1 MRPVPLESFFPYPM
15 TKLYLSYRETLKG
28 RKIKMTDVE
37 LAKKRGEEHLKE
49 ILPAIE
55 KTFVYDDTA
64 YHLPIAFALTGTAVH
79 DQNTAREVFLKTGNN
94 PIVASEFL
102 LAEKTAKRGRENAPY
117 TGFIADTVIRKLG
130 YSLVDG
136 SILGLALVIGSSES
150 PGTAAAICRELQ
162 EKYMLTFLAG
172 PVIPAL
178 LNNGVRLGLE
188 YRLVPLGSTPASGV
202 HFVDVIA
209 RVAMMFGGVTPG
221 DAQRLLMYAA
231 ERAKAIVIVFPGLS
245 DDEIALVDGMR
256 LLGIPILSVGDYR
269 GGAWIPVAAEDAVRK
284 GMEEKGIR
292 VNVTA
297 IPIPMGCSPA
307 FEGKSIRK
315 EEMYVEFGGGRSP
328 AFELLRTRPA
338 GEIED
343 GRVTVIGPE
352 IDSMKEGSANP
363 LGILIDVAGKSMKK
377 DYEPVLERRIH
388 NFVNYG
394 EGTWHV
400 AQRDL
405 IWVRISKEAVAKGVR
420 IEHLGKLLAS
430 KFRMD
435 FPQLLDAVAVTLIT
449 DPVKVAAAKKE
460 AERVYEER
468 DARIKGMRDNDVNT
482 YYSCTL
488 CQTFAPNHVCV
499 ITPERPALCGAISWL
514 DGKIA
519 YEISPAGANQPVE
532 KGTEIN
538 ALNGEF
544 DGVNRFVR
552 KASHGEIDRCSL
564 YSVMEYPMTCCGCF
578 EAIALMLPEVN
589 GIMVV
594 NREFKGVTPSGMSF
608 STLAGTIGGGAQT
621 PGFAGISKNYI
632 LSDRFL
638 QGEGGIGRLV
648 WIPSQLKEELRDRLE
663 QKLSDK
669 GLSGFVDKIA
679 DETKATTIEELMVYL
694 EKVGHPALTMK
705 PLV

>member
-1 MRPVPLESFFPYPM
+1 
-15 TKLYLSYRETLKG
+15 
-28 RKIKMTDVE
+28 MTDVE
-37 LAKKRGEEHLKE
+37 LAKKRGEDHLKDT
-49 ILPAIE
+49 LPAIK
-55 KTFVYDDTA
+55 KTFIYEDTA
-64 YHLPIAFALTGTAVH
+64 YNLPISFALTGTAVH
-79 DQNTAREVFLKTGNN
+79 DLNTARDVFSKTGNN
-94 PIVASEFL
+94 PIVASECL
-102 LAEKTAKRGRENAPY
+102 LAEKTATRGKEPAPY
-117 TGFIADTVIRKLG
+117 TGFIGDTVIRKLG

-136 SILGLALVIGSSES
+136 SILGLALVIGSPDS
-150 PGTAAAICRELQ
+150 PGAAAAICRELQ

-172 PVIPAL
+172 PVIPTL
-178 LNNGVRLGLE
+178 SDNGVKLGLE
-188 YRLVPLGSTPASGV
+188 YRLIPLGSTPAYGI
-202 HFVDVIA
+202 HFVDIIA
-209 RVAMMFGGVTPG
+209 RVAMMFGGVAPG
-221 DAQRLLMYAA
+221 DAHRLLAYAA

-256 LLGIPILSVGDYR
+256 VLGFPILSLGDYS
-269 GGAWIPVAAEDAVRK
+269 GGAWIAAEADTIVRK
-284 GMEEKGIR
+284 GMEAKGIR

-315 EEMYVEFGGGRSP
+315 EEMYVEFGGGRST
-328 AFELLRTRPA
+328 AFELLRMRPV
-338 GEIED
+338 GEVKD
-343 GRVTVIGPE
+343 GQVEVIGPE

-363 LGILIDVAGKSMKK
+363 LGIIIEVAGKTMKK

-394 EGTWHV
+394 EGSWHV

-405 IWVRISKEAVAKGVR
+405 IWVRLSKEAVAKGVK

-435 FPQLLDAVAVTLIT
+435 FPQLLDAVSVTLIT
-449 DPVKVAAAKKE
+449 DPAKVADARKE
-460 AERVYEER
+460 AEQIYDER

-519 YEISPAGANQPVE
+519 YEISPSGANQPVE
-532 KGTEIN
+532 KGTVLN
-538 ALNGEF
+538 AQNGEF
-544 DGVNRFVR
+544 EGVNRFVR
-552 KASHGEIDRCSL
+552 KASHGEVDRCSL
-564 YSVMEYPMTCCGCF
+564 YSIMEYPMTCCGCF

-594 NREFKGVTPSGMSF
+594 NREFKGITPSGMSF

-638 QGEGGIGRLV
+638 QGEGGIERLV
-648 WIPSQLKEELRDRLE
+648 WMPSPLKDELKNRLI
-663 QKLSDK
+663 QKLVKK
-669 GLSGFVDKIA
+669 GLLDLFDKIA
-679 DETKATTIEELMVYL
+679 DETKAMTIEELMVYL
-694 EKVGHPALTMK
+694 EKVGHPALAMK

>member
-1 MRPVPLESFFPYPM
+1 MIL
-15 TKLYLSYRETLKG
+15 
-28 RKIKMTDVE
+28 MTDVE
-37 LAKKRGEEHLKE
+37 IARKQGGEQLKAKIALTGTGF
-49 ILPAIE
+49 A
-55 KTFVYDDTA
+55 YDETA
-64 YHLPIAFALTGTAVH
+64 YHLPVSYALTGIAVH
-79 DQNTAREVFLKTGNN
+79 DQKTALEVYGRTGGNAL
-94 PIVASEFL
+94 VASECI
-102 LAEKTAKRGRENAPY
+102 LAHETATAGKEPEPY
-117 TGFIADTVIRKLG
+117 TGFIPDTILRKLG

-136 SILGLALVIGSSES
+136 SILGLALIL
-150 PGTAAAICRELQ
+150 GTPKNADSAAAICRELQ

-172 PVIPAL
+172 DAIKVL
-178 LNNGVRLGLE
+178 SGSGVKLGLD
-188 YRLVPLGSTPASGV
+188 YRLIPLGSRSSSGI
-202 HFVDVIA
+202 HFIDIIA

-221 DAQRLLMYAA
+221 DMHRLLHYAA
-231 ERAKAIVIVFPGLS
+231 ERAKAIVIVFPGLNPE
-245 DDEIALVDGMR
+245 EIAVVDGMR
-256 LLGIPILSVGDYR
+256 VLGIPILSMEGYSGGD
-269 GGAWIPVAAEDAVRK
+269 WITAAPGDIVRR

-328 AFELLRTRPA
+328 AFELLRMQDPSQVTD
-338 GEIED
+338 GEI
-343 GRVTVIGPE
+343 TVIGPE
-352 IDSMKEGSANP
+352 IDAMKEGSANP
-363 LGILIDVAGKSMKK
+363 LAILINVAGKSMKK

-394 EGTWHV
+394 EGSWHV

-405 IWVRISKEAVAKGVR
+405 IWVRISKEAVSKGVK
-420 IEHLGKLLAS
+420 IEHIGKLLAS

-435 FPQLLDAVAVTLIT
+435 FPQLLDAVSVTLIT
-449 DPVKVAAAKKE
+449 DKDRVLAAKEE
-460 AERVYEER
+460 AEKVYAER
-468 DARIKGMRDNDVNT
+468 DARIRGMHDDEINT

-499 ITPERPALCGAISWL
+499 ITPERMGLCGALSWL

-532 KGTEIN
+532 RGAILN
-538 ALNGEF
+538 LQNGEYE
-544 DGVNRFVR
+544 GVNRFVK
-552 KASHGEIDRCSL
+552 KASHGETERISL

-608 STLAGTIGGGAQT
+608 STLAGTIGGGSQT
-621 PGFAGISKNYI
+621 PGFAGIAKNFI

-638 QGEGGIGRLV
+638 QGEGGIERLV
-648 WIPSQLKEELRDRLE
+648 WMPSPLKEELKDRLE
-663 QKLSDK
+663 KILERK
-669 GLSGFVDKIA
+669 GLAGFFDKIA
-679 DETKATTIEELMVYL
+679 DETTATTIEELTTWL
-694 EKVGHPALTMK
+694 GKVGHPALSMK

>member
-1 MRPVPLESFFPYPM
+1 
-15 TKLYLSYRETLKG
+15 
-28 RKIKMTDVE
+28 
-37 LAKKRGEEHLKE
+37 LAKKHGDDQLKSRISSVSKNFSYEE
-49 ILPAIE
+49 
-55 KTFVYDDTA
+55 TA
-64 YHLPIAFALTGTAVH
+64 YHLPVSYALTGIAVH
-79 DQNTAREVFLKTGNN
+79 DQRAAQEVFVKTGNN
-94 PIVASEFL
+94 PIVASECL
-102 LAEKTAKRGRENAPY
+102 LAEYTAGTGKEPEPY
-117 TGFIADTVIRKLG
+117 TGFIGDTVIRKLG

-136 SILGLALVIGSSES
+136 SILGLALVVGKPES
-150 PGTAAAICRELQ
+150 AGTAAAICRELQ

-172 PVIPAL
+172 EIIPVLSAA
-178 LNNGVRLGLE
+178 GVKLGLE
-188 YRLVPLGSTPASGV
+188 YRLIPLGSKPFYGI
-202 HFVDVIA
+202 HFVDIIA

-221 DAQRLLMYAA
+221 DASRLLAYAA
-231 ERAKAIVIVFPGLS
+231 ERAKAIVIVFPGLT
-245 DDEIALVDGMR
+245 DEEISLVDGMR
-256 LLGIPILSVGDYR
+256 VLGFPILAM
-269 GGAWIPVAAEDAVRK
+269 GGYEGSTWLSASPDDIVRK

-315 EEMYVEFGGGRSP
+315 EEMYVEFGGGRST
-328 AFELLRTRPA
+328 AFELLRMKDA
-338 GEIED
+338 GTVTD
-343 GRVTVIGPE
+343 GNVTVIGPE
-352 IDSMKEGSANP
+352 IDAMKEGSANP
-363 LGILIDVAGKSMKK
+363 LAIIIEVSGKTMKK

-394 EGTWHV
+394 EGSWHV

-405 IWVRISKEAVAKGVR
+405 IWVRLSKEAVAKGVK
-420 IEHLGKLLAS
+420 IEHIGKLLAS

-435 FPQLLDAVAVTLIT
+435 FPQLLDAVSVTLIT
-449 DPVKVAAAKKE
+449 DPAKVMEAKKD
-460 AERVYEER
+460 AEHVYEER
-468 DARIKGMRDNDVNT
+468 DARIKGMKDNDVST

-519 YEISPAGANQPVE
+519 FEMSPSGANQPIE
-532 KGTEIN
+532 KGAAIDIQ
-538 ALNGEF
+538 NGEF
-544 DGVNRFVR
+544 EGVNRFVK

-594 NREFKGVTPSGMSF
+594 NREFKGITPSGMSF

-638 QGEGGIGRLV
+638 QGEGGIERLV
-648 WIPSQLKEELRDRLE
+648 WMPAQLKEELKARFE
-663 QKLSDK
+663 KKLADQGK
-669 GLSGFVDKIA
+669 TGFFEKIA
-679 DETKATTIEELMVYL
+679 DENSAATIEDLAVFL
-694 EKVGHPALTMK
+694 ERVKHPALAMK

>member
-1 MRPVPLESFFPYPM
+1 
-15 TKLYLSYRETLKG
+15 
-28 RKIKMTDVE
+28 MTDVE
-37 LAKKRGEEHLKE
+37 LAIKKGKDQLKSKITTIGGSFSYE
-49 ILPAIE
+49 
-55 KTFVYDDTA
+55 DTA
-64 YHLPIAFALTGTAVH
+64 YHLPISFALTGIPVH
-79 DQNTAREVFLKTGNN
+79 DQVSSLDVFLRTNEN
-94 PIVASEFL
+94 SLVASECI
-102 LAEKTAKRGRENAPY
+102 LAKKTALDGREESPF
-117 TGFIADTVIRKLG
+117 TGFIGDSIIRKLG

-136 SILGLALVIGSSES
+136 SILGLALMVGS
-150 PGTAAAICRELQ
+150 PGSAGSAAAICRELQ

-178 LNNGVRLGLE
+178 SRSGVKLGLE
-188 YRLVPLGSTPASGV
+188 YRLIPLGSTASYGV
-202 HFVDVIA
+202 HFVDIIA

-221 DAQRLLMYAA
+221 DSGRLLSYAA
-231 ERAKAIVIVFPGLS
+231 ERAKAIVIALPGLS
-245 DDEIALVDGMR
+245 DEEIALVDGMR
-256 LLGIPILSVGDYR
+256 VLGFPILSLGDYSA
-269 GGAWIPVAAEDAVRK
+269 GEWISATTEDIVRT
-284 GMEEKGIR
+284 GMELKGIR
-292 VNVTA
+292 VMVTA

-328 AFELLRTRPA
+328 AFELLRMKNPD
-338 GEIED
+338 EITD
-343 GRVTVIGPE
+343 GQITVIGPE
-352 IDSMKEGSANP
+352 IDSLKEGSANP
-363 LGILIDVAGKSMKK
+363 LAIIIDVAGKSMKK

-394 EGTWHV
+394 EGSWHV

-405 IWVRISKEAVAKGVR
+405 IWVRLSKEAVAKGVK
-420 IEHLGKLLAS
+420 IEHIGKLLAS

-435 FPQLLDAVAVTLIT
+435 FPQLLDAVSVTLIT
-449 DPVKVAAAKKE
+449 DKDKVLAAKKE
-460 AERVYEER
+460 AELVYDER
-468 DARIKGMRDNDVNT
+468 DARIKGMRDGDVNT

-519 YEISPAGANQPVE
+519 YEISPAGANQPIE
-532 KGTEIN
+532 KGMAIN

-544 DGVNRFVR
+544 EGVNRFVK
-552 KASHGEIDRCSL
+552 KASHGEVDRCSL

-578 EAIALMLPEVN
+578 ECIALMLPEVN

-594 NREFKGVTPSGMSF
+594 NREFKGLTPSGMSF

-621 PGFAGISKNYI
+621 PGFAGISKGYI

-638 QGEGGIGRLV
+638 QGEGGIERLV
-648 WIPSQLKEELRDRLE
+648 WMPAQLKEELRQRLVE
-663 QKLSDK
+663 KLSKQGKPD
-669 GLSGFVDKIA
+669 LFEKIA
-679 DETKATTIEELMVYL
+679 DETTAASIEDLMVYL
-694 EKVGHPALTMK
+694 ETVKHPALTMK

>member
-1 MRPVPLESFFPYPM
+1 
-15 TKLYLSYRETLKG
+15 
-28 RKIKMTDVE
+28 MTDVE
-37 LAKKRGEEHLKE
+37 LAIKNGELHQKS
-49 ILPAIE
+49 IIE
-55 KTFVYDDTA
+55 TIQGTFSYEDTA
-64 YHLPIAFALTGTAVH
+64 YHLPISYALTGIAVH
-79 DQNTAREVFLKTGNN
+79 DRTTALDVFSRTKENSL
-94 PIVASEFL
+94 VASEII
-102 LAEKTAKRGRENAPY
+102 LARNTAHNGREDAPY
-117 TGFIADTVIRKLG
+117 TGFIADTIIRKLG

-136 SILGLALVIGSSES
+136 SILGLALIVGTPRSA
-150 PGTAAAICRELQ
+150 GTAAAICRELQ

-172 PVIPAL
+172 PVVPSLSSA
-178 LNNGVRLGLE
+178 GVKLGLD
-188 YRLVPLGSTPASGV
+188 YRLIPLGSDALHGV
-202 HFVDVIA
+202 HFVDIIA

-221 DAQRLLMYAA
+221 DMHRLLAYAA
-231 ERAKAIVIVFPGLS
+231 ERAKAIVIVLPGLS
-245 DDEIALVDGMR
+245 EEEVALVDGMR
-256 LLGIPILSVGDYR
+256 VLGFPILTLGDYS
-269 GGAWIPVAAEDAVRK
+269 GGAWIQATPEEIVRT
-284 GMEEKGIR
+284 GMELKGIR

-328 AFELLRTRPA
+328 AFELLRMKNV
-338 GEIED
+338 GEIKD
-343 GRVTVIGPE
+343 GQVTVVGPE
-352 IDSMKEGSANP
+352 IDSLTEGSANP
-363 LGILIDVAGKSMKK
+363 LAIIIDVTGKTMKK

-394 EGTWHV
+394 EGSWHV

-405 IWVRISKEAVAKGVR
+405 IWVRLSKEAVAKGVK

-435 FPQLLDAVAVTLIT
+435 FPQLLDAVSVTLIT
-449 DPVKVAAAKKE
+449 DKDKVLAAKKD
-460 AERVYEER
+460 AELVYEER

-519 YEISPAGANQPVE
+519 FEMSPAGANQPIE
-532 KGTEIN
+532 KGPAIN
-538 ALNGEF
+538 AQNGEF
-544 DGVNRFVR
+544 EGVNRFVK
-552 KASHGEIDRCSL
+552 KASHGEVYRCSL

-578 EAIALMLPEVN
+578 ECIALMLPEVN

-594 NREFKGVTPSGMSF
+594 NREFKGLTPSGMSF

-621 PGFAGISKNYI
+621 PGFAGISKGYI
-632 LSDRFL
+632 LSERFL
-638 QGEGGIGRLV
+638 QGEGGIERLV
-648 WIPSQLKEELRDRLE
+648 WMPAQLKEELKHRLVNILAE
-663 QKLSDK
+663 R
-669 GLSGFVDKIA
+669 GLPDLFDKIA
-679 DETKATTIEELMVYL
+679 DETTAATIEDLMVYL
-694 EKVGHPALTMK
+694 DTVKHPALTMK

>member
-1 MRPVPLESFFPYPM
+1 
-15 TKLYLSYRETLKG
+15 
-28 RKIKMTDVE
+28 MTDVE
-37 LAKKRGEEHLKE
+37 LAKKRGEEHLNKT
-49 ILPAIE
+49 IPAIT
-55 KTFVYDDTA
+55 KTLAYEDTA
-64 YHLPIAFALTGTAVH
+64 YHLPISFALTGIAVH
-79 DQNTAREVFLKTGNN
+79 DKNTARDVFLKTGNN
-94 PIVASEFL
+94 PIVALECL
-102 LAEKTAKRGRENAPY
+102 LAEKTAAQGKENAPY
-117 TGFIADTVIRKLG
+117 TGFIGDTVIRKLG

-136 SILGLALVIGSSES
+136 SILGLALVTGSPDS

-178 LNNGVRLGLE
+178 SENGVKLGLE
-188 YRLVPLGSTPASGV
+188 YRLIPLGSTPAYGI
-202 HFVDVIA
+202 HFVDIIA

-221 DAQRLLMYAA
+221 DAHRLLAYAA
-231 ERAKAIVIVFPGLS
+231 ERAKVIVIVFPGLS
-245 DDEIALVDGMR
+245 DDEIALVDSMR
-256 LLGIPILSVGDYR
+256 LLGFPILSLGDYS
-269 GGAWIPVAAEDAVRK
+269 GGAWIPSGADTVVRK

-315 EEMYVEFGGGRSP
+315 EEMYVEFGGGKSP
-328 AFELLRTRPA
+328 AFELLRMRPA
-338 GEIED
+338 DEVKD
-343 GRVTVIGPE
+343 GQVTVIGPE
-352 IDSMKEGSANP
+352 IGSMKEGSANP
-363 LGILIDVAGKSMKK
+363 LGIIIEVAGKTMKK

-394 EGTWHV
+394 EGSWHV

-405 IWVRISKEAVAKGVR
+405 IWVRLSKEAVAKGVK
-420 IEHLGKLLAS
+420 IEHLGKLLAG

-435 FPQLLDAVAVTLIT
+435 FPQLLDAVAVTMIT
-449 DPVKVAAAKKE
+449 DPVKVAEARKE
-460 AERVYEER
+460 AERVYGER
-468 DARIKGMRDNDVNT
+468 DARIRGMRDNDVTT

-519 YEISPAGANQPVE
+519 YEISPSGANQPVE
-532 KGTEIN
+532 KGAVLN
-538 ALNGEF
+538 AQNGEF

-552 KASHGEIDRCSL
+552 KASHGEIERCSL

-578 EAIALMLPEVN
+578 EAIALMLPEAN
-589 GIMVV
+589 GIMIV

-621 PGFAGISKNYI
+621 PGFAGISKNFI

-638 QGEGGIGRLV
+638 QGEGGIERLV
-648 WIPSQLKEELRDRLE
+648 WMPSQLKDELKNRLM
-663 QKLSDK
+663 QKLADRVL
-669 GLSGFVDKIA
+669 GGFFDKIA
-679 DETKATTIEELMVYL
+679 DETKATTIEELMVWL
-694 EKVGHPALTMK
+694 EKAGHPALAMK